1 MGISMRTFQRWT
13 QESALKV
20 DGRPGADRP
29 PPENKLNPEER
40 QAVLDTVNSPAY
52 KSLPPSQIV
61 PTLADEGRYIASE
74 STFYRILRE
83 EGQQQHRQARTFKQ
97 GNNWQ
102 GLGPE
107 TMAINRRYCRSS
119 RGCRGWTAALDVG

>member
-1 MGISMRTFQRWT
+1 MIGAPDRQRAVRLIDETVSAGARISRACNEMGISMRTFQRWT
-13 QESALKV
+13 QEGAVKV

-29 PPENKLNPEER
+29 PPENKLTPRER

-83 EGQQQHRQARTFKQ
+83 EGQ
-97 GNNWQ
+97 
-102 GLGPE
+102 
-107 TMAINRRYCRSS
+107 
-119 RGCRGWTAALDVG
+119 